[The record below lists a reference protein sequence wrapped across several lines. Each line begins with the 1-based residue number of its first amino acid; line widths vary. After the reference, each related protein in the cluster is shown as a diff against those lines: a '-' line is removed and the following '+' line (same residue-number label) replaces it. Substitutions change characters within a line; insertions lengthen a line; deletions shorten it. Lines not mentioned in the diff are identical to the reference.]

1 MLYTSKAI
9 VLKKIRY
16 SDNSFITHMF
26 TEEHGHQTFLISKG
40 SGKNKKASALLF
52 PLTILEISSD
62 LNPKRDIQRIKSM
75 HIDIPFQT
83 VPFDHRK
90 SAIAQFLS
98 EVYFECIKTDIENRQ
113 LFNFLKTSIEIL
125 DIIEHN
131 IDLFHLKNMLEL
143 SRQMGFF
150 PTNNYS
156 DSHPYFNVANGKF
169 TNRKEMGSANKDVSL
184 QLSLL
189 DTFSDIENF
198 RPEIKFEVGE
208 ILNVLVNYFEIHL
221 ESFKKPKSM
230 DVFRMLI

>member
-26 TEEHGHQTFLISKG
+26 TDAHGHQTFLISKG

-52 PLTILEISSD
+52 PLTILEISAY
-62 LNPKRDIQRIKSM
+62 LNPKREIQRIKSL
-75 HIDIPFQT
+75 HIDTPFQSI
-83 VPFDHRK
+83 PFDHRK

-98 EVYFECIKTDIENRQ
+98 EVYFECVKKDIENHQ
-113 LFNFLKTSIEIL
+113 LFNFLQTSIEIL

-131 IDLFHLKNMLEL
+131 ISLFHLKNLLEL

-156 DSHPYFNVANGKF
+156 DLHPYFNILKGNF
-169 TNRKEMGSANKDVSL
+169 TNTKDNESIDKKISF
-184 QLSLL
+184 QLSQLN
-189 DTFSDIENF
+189 TFTDIENF
-198 RPEIKFEVGE
+198 RTNIKFDIGA
-208 ILNVLVNYFEIHL
+208 ILNLLVTYFEIHL
-221 ESFKKPKSM
+221 EGFKKPKSM